1 MRPDSLRRR
10 RFLQMAASAASAA
23 AVSCGGGNSPW
34 RFLTAA
40 EGETAGAICD
50 RIIPADQDPGASA
63 AGVVNYIDLQ
73 LTGPYKKYQRAY
85 RQGLAGIDRASASRH
100 GKPFAALPPEEQDRL
115 LTEMDAGKLAAGALS
130 QALAKRFFDMIRDHT
145 MQGYYGDPR
154 HGGNREYASW
164 RMLGVPPVPVR
175 GRNLYDLSGEG
186 LARRRQGGTGGRN
199 SNALSPERTKW
210 RSNA

>member
-1 MRPDSLRRR
+1 MRSDSLRRR
-10 RFLQMAASAASAA
+10 RFLQIAASAGSAA
-23 AVSCGGGNSPW
+23 AVSCGGGSSPW
-34 RFLTAA
+34 RFLTAG

-50 RIIPADQDPGASA
+50 RIIPADQDPGAAA

-73 LTGPYKKYQRAY
+73 LTGPYKKYQRVY
-85 RQGLAGIDRASASRH
+85 RQGLAGVDQASESRH
-100 GKPFAALPPEEQDRL
+100 GKLFAALSPDEQDRL
-115 LTEMDAGKLAAGALS
+115 LAEMDAGKLAAGALN
-130 QALAKRFFDMIRDHT
+130 QTLAKRFFDMICDHT

-164 RMLGVPPVPVR
+164 RMLGVPPAPVR

-186 LARRRQGGTGGRN
+186 LARHRKGGTGGRN
-199 SNALSPERTKW
+199 SDALSPEGMKW